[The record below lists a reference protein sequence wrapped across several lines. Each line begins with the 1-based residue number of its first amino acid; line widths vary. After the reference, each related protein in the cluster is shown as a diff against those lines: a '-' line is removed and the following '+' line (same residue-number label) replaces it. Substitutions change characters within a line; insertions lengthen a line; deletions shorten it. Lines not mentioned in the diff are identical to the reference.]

1 MNDSLKVFL
10 ISSIKTALIS
20 FIIAGI
26 GFLLGGNI
34 VVWFVVGMAAQ
45 YALFYLLNT
54 IIEYKAAR
62 DFRVLQLKEAE
73 IMAQNTVTVECA
85 ACKKESEVLVKFGQ
99 PNYYTCGH
107 CDTKNSIF
115 LFAETAVT
123 TEPKYDSTPAINTS
137 STNGL

>member
-10 ISSIKTALIS
+10 ISSVKTALIS
-20 FIIAGI
+20 GVIAGI
-26 GFLLGGNI
+26 AFLLGGNVI
-34 VVWFVVGMAAQ
+34 VWFVVGMASQ
-45 YALFYLLNT
+45 YVLFYLLNSYL
-54 IIEYKAAR
+54 EYKVVR
-62 DFRVLQLKEAE
+62 DSRVFQLKEAE

-99 PNYYTCGH
+99 SNYYTCGH

>member
-10 ISSIKTALIS
+10 ISSVKTALIS
-20 FIIAGI
+20 FTIAGI
-26 GFLLGGNI
+26 AYLLGGNI
-34 VVWFVVGMAAQ
+34 IVWFAIGMVAQ

-54 IIEYKAAR
+54 YLEYKAAR
-62 DFRVLQLKEAE
+62 DARVIQLKEAE
-73 IMAQNTVTVECA
+73 IMTQNTVSVECA
-85 ACKKESEVLVKFGQ
+85 ACKKESEVLVRFGQ
-99 PNYYTCGH
+99 ANYYTCGH
-107 CDTKNSIF
+107 CDTKNTIF